1 MLLESDNRE
10 IRESAIWAAGII
22 GDERF
27 VMPLLRSCRAE
38 EFRNACIAALTRLGA
53 GNMQGLISLYPDA
66 SPEDRCLIVYL
77 VGETRYGNGPALIA
91 EALHDGSPVLKRVA
105 AIAAGKIGLH
115 ELVPDIVELLEED
128 DPQLRSGAIESLGHL
143 AGSAPQ
149 KVRDV
154 AVRLAGDADP
164 RKRKEAVSLLLVVHD
179 IDRLALLAKDEDA
192 AVRCVA
198 VQALSGVDSHDISGH
213 LIMALVDEDAPV
225 RIAAAGALGTVGG
238 GDAVHALL
246 LALHD
251 EDPWAQCAVVRALGV
266 IGDRIAL
273 PAVTELVAG
282 AEGFVVIEALN
293 TLAGIDLEQ
302 SKRVIAG
309 ALDNGDAD
317 VVKAA
322 IETLADCE
330 DTSWIEER
338 RDMLLAHPD
347 WDVRCRFIRLL
358 ADRLGSAAFPALRSR
373 LVCETDVMVRG
384 LLNDILGRGC

>member
-1 MLLESDNRE
+1 
-10 IRESAIWAAGII
+10 
-22 GDERF
+22 
-27 VMPLLRSCRAE
+27 
-38 EFRNACIAALTRLGA
+38 
-53 GNMQGLISLYPDA
+53 
-66 SPEDRCLIVYL
+66 
-77 VGETRYGNGPALIA
+77 
-91 EALHDGSPVLKRVA
+91 
-105 AIAAGKIGLH
+105 
-115 ELVPDIVELLEED
+115 
-128 DPQLRSGAIESLGHL
+128 
-143 AGSAPQ
+143 
-149 KVRDV
+149 
-154 AVRLAGDADP
+154 
-164 RKRKEAVSLLLVVHD
+164 
-179 IDRLALLAKDEDA
+179 
-192 AVRCVA
+192 
-198 VQALSGVDSHDISGH
+198 
-213 LIMALVDEDAPV
+213 
-225 RIAAAGALGTVGG
+225 
-238 GDAVHALL
+238 
-246 LALHD
+246 
-251 EDPWAQCAVVRALGV
+251 V